1 MSTRYFLLGAEIGE
15 VVMVG
20 PDFERLRMSFKVV
33 AEVFKGADDGE
44 EFFVVDIVVL
54 FGWQHGFGVKGNR
67 VPAIKSV
74 WLFQDGSKGKVAC
87 VCDDAERQGRVW
99 EAQDRGS
106 GEGFDEGAESR
117 VLVGM
122 PGEGG
127 VLLGKFKERAS
138 NGGVILDKSAVE
150 ITEAEEG
157 LEIFEFLR
165 EWPVGNAGKFCRVH
179 FDLAMRNDDAKV
191 VDRRLVKGTFLRLE
205 VEVVFGKAGQD
216 LVSKGV

>member
-1 MSTRYFLLGAEIGE
+1 
-15 VVMVG
+15 MVG

-67 VPAIKSV
+67 VPAIKSI
-74 WLFQDGSKGKVAC
+74 WLFQDGPKGKVAC

-127 VLLGKFKERAS
+127 VLLGKFKEWAG

-150 ITEAEEG
+150 IQKPRKAWRS
-157 LEIFEFLR
+157 LSFLGSGQLVMP
-165 EWPVGNAGKFCRVH
+165 ESFAGSILTWP
-179 FDLAMRNDDAKV
+179 
-191 VDRRLVKGTFLRLE
+191 
-205 VEVVFGKAGQD
+205 
-216 LVSKGV
+216 